1 MDFLIL
7 ALLIL
12 LNGFFAMSEIALVT
26 AKRSRLQKLADAG
39 DSAAAVAIKLGAEP
53 TRFLSTVQI
62 GITAIGIL
70 NGIAGEAAFAEPF
83 ANWIISFDID
93 PELSHGIAT
102 TLVVLSI
109 TYLTIVLGELVPK
122 RIGQSS
128 AEPIALLMA
137 RPIALL
143 ALVSRPFVTLLAF
156 STETMLRLLNMHK
169 QSDGDLTE
177 DDIHAMLI
185 EGSASGLIEKHEH
198 AMVRKVLSLEDRSV
212 SSLMTPR
219 NDIVWLDC
227 SQALNANLNTILN
240 SSHSRFPVCDGD
252 LQNVLGVVSAKH
264 LLLQQLQGGE
274 CDLNSAIQPA
284 VFVPESVTGMEI
296 LDQFRHSGVQMVLV
310 VDEYGSV
317 LGLLTL
323 LDVLEALAG
332 EFKTEH
338 EAPEESWAIQR
349 ADGSWLLDGQIP
361 IQELKDCL
369 ALKTIPEEDKSH
381 YHTLSGM
388 FMLLLGAVPRTGACV
403 DWEGWRLEV
412 VDMDGNRVDKILAA
426 QIV

>member
-83 ANWIISFDID
+83 ANWIIRYGVE

-128 AEPIALLMA
+128 AEPIARLMA

-143 ALVSRPFVTLLAF
+143 ALVSRPFVTLLSF
-156 STETMLRLLNMHK
+156 STETMLRVLNMHK
-169 QSDGDLTE
+169 QRDGDLTE

-185 EGSASGLIEKHEH
+185 EGSESGLIEKHEH
-198 AMVRKVLSLEDRSV
+198 AMVRKVLNLEDRSV

-227 SQALNANLNTILN
+227 SHELDTNLNTILN

-264 LLLQQLQGGE
+264 LLLQQLQGGK
-274 CDLNSAIQPA
+274 CDLKSAVQPA
-284 VFVPESVTGMEI
+284 VYVPESVTGMEI

-369 ALKTIPEEDKSH
+369 DLRTIPDEDKSH

-388 FMLLLGAVPRTGACV
+388 LMLLLGAVPRTGACV
-403 DWEGWRLEV
+403 EWENWRLEV

-426 QIV
+426 QIN